1 MSWPSRADHLQARLL
16 LGDCYLKQ
24 GRFQDVVDLL
34 APWEASY
41 AGDRGFAYI
50 LGTAFIQT
58 DRVDQGQR
66 VIDTI
71 FKDGESAEGHLLM
84 GTVHMN
90 AGDSPAALAELRKA
104 VELNPQLPV
113 ANGMLGRALLRNGEH
128 EAALR
133 AFLRELEIN
142 PDEFDT
148 NLQVGE
154 LKKRDQQ
161 FDDARIYIE
170 RALRMRPDDAVARF
184 ALSGVYVSPGQER
197 GGAAAARG
205 RRRGRAEVRRGL
217 RACSRPSTTGCSAS
231 ADGDRMRARV
241 EQLNAEAQARQ
252 PGRDQPAAQ
261 PPAERLTTSARCARC
276 RPTRRDPCRARTSRR
291 RCPACRRR
299 RRRRGRASRATACP
313 TSSVCRS
320 KRPGAVCSS
329 HTSDARLGAASP
341 PTNAEATMSRSP
353 SPSRSAACARC
364 APGSVASRCST
375 NGNVPVF
382 SSQMT
387 PWYGFRTK
395 SSKVSPCVSRTSMS
409 PSLSRSTRSMPD
421 EPQFGCGAS

>member
-41 AGDRGFAYI
+41 PGDRGFAYI

-184 ALSGVYVSPGQER
+184 ALSGVYVSLGKNEEARQLLEAVV
-197 GGAAAARG
+197 AAEPKYSEACAHAR
-205 RRRGRAEVRRGL
+205 A
-217 RACSRPSTTGCSAS
+217 PSTTGCSA
-231 ADGDRMRARV
+231 
-241 EQLNAEAQARQ
+241 
-252 PGRDQPAAQ
+252 
-261 PPAERLTTSARCARC
+261 
-276 RPTRRDPCRARTSRR
+276 RPTAI
-291 RCPACRRR
+291 AC
-299 RRRRGRASRATACP
+299 GRASR
-313 TSSVCRS
+313 S
-320 KRPGAVCSS
+320 
-329 HTSDARLGAASP
+329 
-341 PTNAEATMSRSP
+341 
-353 SPSRSAACARC
+353 
-364 APGSVASRCST
+364 
-375 NGNVPVF
+375 
-382 SSQMT
+382 
-387 PWYGFRTK
+387 
-395 SSKVSPCVSRTSMS
+395 
-409 PSLSRSTRSMPD
+409 
-421 EPQFGCGAS
+421 

>member
-1 MSWPSRADHLQARLL
+1 MTELQGVLAKQADHLQARLL

-58 DRVDQGQR
+58 ERVDQGQR

-84 GTVHMN
+84 GTVHMH

-142 PDEFDT
+142 PDDFNT

-170 RALRMRPDDAVARF
+170 RALRMRPEDAVARF
-184 ALSGVYVSPGQER
+184 ALAGVYVSPGKNEE
-197 GGAAAARG
+197 ARQLLEAVVE
-205 RRRGRAEVRRGL
+205 AEPKYSRP
-217 RACSRPSTTGCSAS
+217 APCSRPSTTGCSA
-231 ADGDRMRARV
+231 
-241 EQLNAEAQARQ
+241 
-252 PGRDQPAAQ
+252 
-261 PPAERLTTSARCARC
+261 
-276 RPTRRDPCRARTSRR
+276 RPTAIACG
-291 RCPACRRR
+291 PA
-299 RRRRGRASRATACP
+299 
-313 TSSVCRS
+313 SSS
-320 KRPGAVCSS
+320 
-329 HTSDARLGAASP
+329 
-341 PTNAEATMSRSP
+341 
-353 SPSRSAACARC
+353 
-364 APGSVASRCST
+364 
-375 NGNVPVF
+375 
-382 SSQMT
+382 
-387 PWYGFRTK
+387 
-395 SSKVSPCVSRTSMS
+395 
-409 PSLSRSTRSMPD
+409 
-421 EPQFGCGAS
+421 

>member
-1 MSWPSRADHLQARLL
+1 MAPRSPTGTDGLRRGRRPAAGPAGGYNRIVTGFSVAALVAAFLPALLLAAPATARQSAPQAPPPAQQGPVIPKAPDADTILAQAVQLHQAGDILGAISNYEAYLKTQPDNAGVRSNLGAAYVRIGRVADGIAEYHKALSSEPRNPTYRFNLAIALYKTGKYAEAVAELRGVLVLQDTHLGARLL
-16 LGDCYLKQ
+16 LGDCYLRQ

-71 FKDGESAEGHLLM
+71 FKAGESAEGHLLM
-84 GTVHMN
+84 GAAHMN

-128 EAALR
+128 EAAHR

-142 PDEFDT
+142 PDDFDT

-154 LKKRDQQ
+154 LKRRDQL

-170 RALRMRPDDAVARF
+170 RALRMRPEDAAARF
-184 ALSGVYVSPGQER
+184 ALAGVLVSKGENEQARELLEAVVAAEPNYVEACTQLALVYYR
-197 GGAAAARG
+197 LN
-205 RRRGRAEVRRGL
+205 RR
-217 RACSRPSTTGCSAS
+217 

-241 EQLNAEAQARQ
+241 QQLNAEAQARQ
-252 PGRDQPAAQ
+252 PGAQ
-261 PPAERLTTSARCARC
+261 TPP
-276 RPTRRDPCRARTSRR
+276 
-291 RCPACRRR
+291 
-299 RRRRGRASRATACP
+299 
-313 TSSVCRS
+313 
-320 KRPGAVCSS
+320 
-329 HTSDARLGAASP
+329 
-341 PTNAEATMSRSP
+341 
-353 SPSRSAACARC
+353 
-364 APGSVASRCST
+364 
-375 NGNVPVF
+375 
-382 SSQMT
+382 
-387 PWYGFRTK
+387 
-395 SSKVSPCVSRTSMS
+395 
-409 PSLSRSTRSMPD
+409 
-421 EPQFGCGAS
+421 

>member
-66 VIDTI
+66 LIDTI

-205 RRRGRAEVRRGL
+205 RGRGRARSTSEACAHAGDRLLPAAAQGRRRSHARARRGAE
-217 RACSRPSTTGCSAS
+217 RRGAGAS
-231 ADGDRMRARV
+231 AR
-241 EQLNAEAQARQ
+241 AQAAA
-252 PGRDQPAAQ
+252 PA
-261 PPAERLTTSARCARC
+261 PPA
-276 RPTRRDPCRARTSRR
+276 SRR
-291 RCPACRRR
+291 A
-299 RRRRGRASRATACP
+299 
-313 TSSVCRS
+313 
-320 KRPGAVCSS
+320 
-329 HTSDARLGAASP
+329 
-341 PTNAEATMSRSP
+341 
-353 SPSRSAACARC
+353 
-364 APGSVASRCST
+364 
-375 NGNVPVF
+375 
-382 SSQMT
+382 
-387 PWYGFRTK
+387 
-395 SSKVSPCVSRTSMS
+395 
-409 PSLSRSTRSMPD
+409 
-421 EPQFGCGAS
+421 

>member
-1 MSWPSRADHLQARLL
+1 MLVVLLAALVAPAAAQGPPQLPPGQGPIIPKAPDADTILAQAVQLHQAGDLVGAITNYEAYLKTEPNNAGVRSNLGAAYVRLGRLADGVTEYRKALAIDPGNPTFRFNLALALYKGGKFAEAVTELQGVLDKQADHLQARLL

-24 GRFQDVVDLL
+24 GRHQDVVDLL

-58 DRVDQGQR
+58 ERVDQGQR

-170 RALRMRPDDAVARF
+170 RALRMRPEDAVARF
-184 ALSGVYVSPGQER
+184 ALSGVYVSLGKNEE
-197 GGAAAARG
+197 ARQLLEAVVEAEPKYVEACAMLATVYYRLQ
-205 RRRGRAEVRRGL
+205 RR
-217 RACSRPSTTGCSAS
+217 
-231 ADGDRMRARV
+231 ADGDRMRTRV
-241 EQLNAEAQARQ
+241 AQLNAEAQARQ
-252 PGRDQPAAQ
+252 PGAQ
-261 PPAERLTTSARCARC
+261 PP
-276 RPTRRDPCRARTSRR
+276 
-291 RCPACRRR
+291 
-299 RRRRGRASRATACP
+299 
-313 TSSVCRS
+313 
-320 KRPGAVCSS
+320 
-329 HTSDARLGAASP
+329 P
-341 PTNAEATMSRSP
+341 PQR
-353 SPSRSAACARC
+353 
-364 APGSVASRCST
+364 
-375 NGNVPVF
+375 
-382 SSQMT
+382 
-387 PWYGFRTK
+387 
-395 SSKVSPCVSRTSMS
+395 
-409 PSLSRSTRSMPD
+409 
-421 EPQFGCGAS
+421 

>member
-1 MSWPSRADHLQARLL
+1 MGAITNYEAYLKTEPNNAGVRSNLGAAYVRLGRLADGVTEYRKALAIDPGNPMFRFNLALALYKGGKFAEAVTELQGVLAKQADHLQARLL

-24 GRFQDVVDLL
+24 GRHQDVVDLL

-58 DRVDQGQR
+58 DRMDQGQR

-142 PDEFDT
+142 PDDFDT

-161 FDDARIYIE
+161 FDDAQDLH
-170 RALRMRPDDAVARF
+170 RARAADAPRRRRRPLRPVGRVR
-184 ALSGVYVSPGQER
+184 VPGQER

-205 RRRGRAEVRRGL
+205 RGRGRAEVLGGL
-217 RACSRPSTTGCSAS
+217 RACSRPSTTACSA
-231 ADGDRMRARV
+231 
-241 EQLNAEAQARQ
+241 
-252 PGRDQPAAQ
+252 
-261 PPAERLTTSARCARC
+261 
-276 RPTRRDPCRARTSRR
+276 RPTAI
-291 RCPACRRR
+291 
-299 RRRRGRASRATACP
+299 
-313 TSSVCRS
+313 
-320 KRPGAVCSS
+320 
-329 HTSDARLGAASP
+329 
-341 PTNAEATMSRSP
+341 
-353 SPSRSAACARC
+353 ACAR
-364 APGSVASRCST
+364 AS
-375 NGNVPVF
+375 
-382 SSQMT
+382 SS
-387 PWYGFRTK
+387 
-395 SSKVSPCVSRTSMS
+395 
-409 PSLSRSTRSMPD
+409 
-421 EPQFGCGAS
+421 